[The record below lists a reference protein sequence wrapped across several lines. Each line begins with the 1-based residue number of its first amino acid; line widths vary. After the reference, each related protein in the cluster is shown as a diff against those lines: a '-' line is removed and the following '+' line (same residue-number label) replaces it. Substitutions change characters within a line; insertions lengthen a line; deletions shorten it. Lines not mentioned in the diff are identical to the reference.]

1 MRERAGYVV
10 IGVGAGGL
18 LDGFVLHQLLQWHH
32 LWSRKTND
40 ETVQGLKD
48 NTLADG
54 IFHTATLGVLLVGI
68 ALLVGRRVEAR
79 PLLGLALVGWG
90 VFNVVDQLVFH
101 LAIGAHHI
109 RMRVDNPEVYDWAFA
124 AMGVVLIAV
133 GWAVARSRA
142 RTGGARA
149 GRAFPAVI
157 A

>member
-109 RMRVDNPEVYDWAFA
+109 RMHVDNPEVYDWAFA

-133 GWAVARSRA
+133 GWAVARSGA